1 MLNCKQFTDLA
12 SGHIDH
18 QHTGWKR
25 LEIGFHLMI
34 CHHCR
39 RFSRHL
45 DRSRQTGAKIAEKLW
60 RSDPAVTDRIYT
72 RIIQPPVSENKPG
85 NQ

>member
-12 SGHIDH
+12 SDHIDL

-25 LEIGFHLMI
+25 VEIRLHLMI
-34 CHHCR
+34 CRHCR

-45 DRSRQTGAKIAEKLW
+45 DRSRQTGAAIAEQLW
-60 RSDPAVTDRIYT
+60 CSDSEQSEAIFSK
-72 RIIQPPVSENKPG
+72 IIPSPPSDKAP
-85 NQ
+85 

>member
-12 SGHIDH
+12 SDHIDR

-25 LEIGFHLMI
+25 VEVRLHLMI
-34 CHHCR
+34 CRHCR

-45 DRSRQTGAKIAEKLW
+45 DRSRQTGAAIAQQIW
-60 RSDPAVTDRIYT
+60 RGDAAMADMIFT
-72 RIIQPPVSENKPG
+72 RISQSAPSENGPQ
-85 NQ
+85 N